1 MRFPTTRS
9 RRLTL
14 AAIAWSGLLLAAST
28 LAIAMAAPSAP
39 VRTPQVVRGAS
50 APSLSS
56 IGIERP
62 SVPNLDGVTSASH
75 EDRRLG
81 RIVTSLAHRR
91 TKVYCYSSAD
101 WNSAPGSL
109 GPWRAFTRYQ
119 TKPKPTLVLISPEI
133 CTELTTLAESRTPV
147 WREEWPDALARS
159 VGSLA
164 HEAAHVSG
172 IRDEAKADCYAL
184 QWIGRA
190 ARMLRRTRRE
200 GAFLA
205 TIYLKHWRPWLRPP
219 YVSRE
224 CRSGGKLDLHPQS
237 SRWP

>member
-1 MRFPTTRS
+1 
-9 RRLTL
+9 
-14 AAIAWSGLLLAAST
+14 
-28 LAIAMAAPSAP
+28 MAVPSAP
-39 VRTPQVVRGAS
+39 VRTPPGVRGAS
-50 APSLSS
+50 APSLAS

-62 SVPNLDGVTSASH
+62 SFPKEYAVTSASH

-91 TKVYCYSSAD
+91 AKVYCYSSAD
-101 WNSAPGSL
+101 WNGAPGSL
-109 GPWRAFTRYQ
+109 GPWRAFTRYA
-119 TKPKPTLVLISPEI
+119 TKPKPTSVLISPEI
-133 CTELTTLAESRTPV
+133 CTELTTLAQSHTRV
-147 WREEWPDALARS
+147 WRDEWPDALARS

-172 IRDEAKADCYAL
+172 IRDEAKADCYGL
-184 QWIGRA
+184 QWIVRA
-190 ARMLRRTRRE
+190 ARMLGRTRAE
-200 GAFLA
+200 GVYLA